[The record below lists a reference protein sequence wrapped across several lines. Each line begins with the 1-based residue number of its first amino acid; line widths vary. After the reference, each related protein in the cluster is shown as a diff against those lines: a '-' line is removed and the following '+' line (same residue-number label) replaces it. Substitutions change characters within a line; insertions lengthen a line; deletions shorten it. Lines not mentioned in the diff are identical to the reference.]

1 MTRLSTRREVGEF
14 KPRFKWLALTATLGF
29 SVLIGR
35 MVQLQILEHDKWTAV
50 ARENMTRTIRLRA
63 TRGVV
68 EDTAGRIVADSRPS
82 YALYVT
88 PRFFDTRKDLPRLA
102 RLLDLSSEEREAIRE
117 RLAAVPERRRGHSI
131 RVLRDLSRERLATL
145 ETHER
150 ELPGVDVVDEPMRYY
165 PFRNLG
171 GHAIGY
177 VNEITAEE
185 LAERRARGYR
195 PRDRIGRTG
204 IERAWEEVL
213 RGHDGYVRFVVDVRG
228 RRRDDVPLP
237 GDVRPIERVEP
248 VAGHRIRLTLDLDL
262 MQSLRRAFR
271 GHPAG
276 AAVVLE
282 MDTGKVRALFSKP
295 SYDPNQMTRG
305 MSREA
310 YARLRDDPF
319 RPLID
324 RTVYESYF
332 PGSTFKPISALTGL
346 AEGRIAPEQR
356 VECTGALEL
365 GNRRF
370 RCTQVHGE
378 LDLKGALIRSCN
390 VYFYR
395 LGMEVGIDA
404 LARYARMLG
413 LGERSGI
420 GINSETAGFIATRD
434 WYLKRWGEPYRAG
447 FTLNA
452 AIGQGNTR
460 VTLLQLAL
468 AYAALFNGGQ
478 LLTPLLVE
486 EVRTPDGRLVERAEP
501 RLRRRV
507 SIDEHHRDLL
517 LDALRGVVA
526 DPEGTA
532 HGARI
537 EGGGPIAGKTGTAQ
551 VPHAE
556 PPPGENPR
564 RAWYWRRDHAWFV
577 GLAPA
582 ETPRYV
588 VVVLVEHGGA
598 GGRTAAPIGI
608 RVLDEYLSSREQQ
621 RALESTTGGE
631 TAPEEAP

>member
-14 KPRFKWLALTATLGF
+14 KPRFKWLALSATLGF
-29 SVLIGR
+29 LVLIGR
-35 MVQLQILEHDKWTAV
+35 MVQLQLLEYDKWAAV
-50 ARENMTRTIRLRA
+50 AQENMTRTLRLHA
-63 TRGVV
+63 TRGII
-68 EDTAGRIVADSRPS
+68 EDTHGRVVADSRPS
-82 YALYVT
+82 YSLYVT
-88 PRFFDTRKDLPRLA
+88 PRFFDVSKELPRLA
-102 RLLDLSSEEREAIRE
+102 RLLDLSAEERDTLRRRITG
-117 RLAAVPERRRGHSI
+117 VPARRRGHSI
-131 RVLRDLSRERLATL
+131 RVLRDLSRERLAAL

-150 ELPGVDVVDEPMRYY
+150 ELRGVDVVDEPLRNY
-165 PFRNLG
+165 PFHSLG
-171 GHAIGY
+171 GHTIGY
-177 VNEITAEE
+177 VNEISAEE
-185 LAERRARGYR
+185 LKSLRSKGYR

-204 IERAWEEVL
+204 VERAWERFL

-228 RRRDDVPLP
+228 RRRDDVLLP
-237 GDVRPIERVEP
+237 RARRPVERVEP
-248 VAGHRIRLTLDLDL
+248 MAGHRIRLTLDMEL
-262 MQSLRRAFR
+262 MQALRRAFR

-295 SYDPNQMTRG
+295 SYDPNHMTRG

-332 PGSTFKPISALTGL
+332 PGSTFKPISALAGL
-346 AEGRIAPEQR
+346 AEERITPEQR
-356 VECTGALEL
+356 VECTGSLEL

-413 LGERSGI
+413 LGERTGI

-434 WYLKRWGEPYRAG
+434 WYLRRWGAPYRAG

-468 AYAALFNGGQ
+468 AYAALFNGGR
-478 LLTPLLVE
+478 LMKPLLVE
-486 EVRTPDGRLVERAEP
+486 EIRTAEGRLVERFQP
-501 RLRRRV
+501 RVRRQVHIEERFR
-507 SIDEHHRDLL
+507 SLL
-517 LDALRGVVA
+517 LEALQGVVE

-537 EGGGPIAGKTGTAQ
+537 EDGVPIAGKTGTAQ
-551 VPHAE
+551 VPHAK
-556 PPPGENPR
+556 PPPGEDPS

-582 ETPRYV
+582 DAPRYV

-608 RVLDEYLSSREQQ
+608 RVLDGYLRSLQQ
-621 RALESTTGGE
+621 GSTPQGTTRPG
-631 TAPEEAP
+631 AQP